1 MNKFK
6 ELWKE
11 ALLASSELRES
22 IDLMEDVKSK
32 FSGDIYIVGG
42 AARDI
47 LLGKSVQDVDL
58 ATNIPFDILSAHYEL
73 RNISKN
79 DSQPVFN
86 INYRNNSYELAAFR
100 EDSENIGRHNNVASV
115 TNSFEIDSK
124 RRDITINS
132 IGITCDGE
140 LVDYQNGIN
149 DLNNGIIRAV
159 GDPIQRFKEDATRIL
174 RVFRFAAK
182 LNFQIEENTLEAAKE
197 LKYLL
202 LDRRAISVESI
213 ARELY
218 KAAKEGKTLKGFV
231 EYLDYINIL
240 KYILPEFTVM
250 KGMTHNFLHHPEG
263 GSTVI
268 GHILECLNVSPYNDP
283 IINLSILFHDIGKG
297 VTRGE
302 KNGHSTYYGHEFA
315 GVAIVEEIFKRL
327 KFADISYLDKK
338 KILDATANHM
348 LVHNISSLKIT
359 TLAKLIL
366 TDSWEN
372 IKAVSFC
379 DEASRGIPLFDKEI
393 FEEKVRNAEEK
404 VRNIASN
411 VQELNQKVKVF
422 IDGEKLLNWFPD
434 LKEDPRIIKNV
445 LEKVKQFIIIQLH
458 QGNSPSEDQIRKYT
472 KSIKNSTPHEKR

>member
-6 ELWKE
+6 ELWEE
-11 ALLASSELRES
+11 AVSNSSELKES
-22 IDLMEDVKSK
+22 INLMEDIKSK
-32 FSGDIYIVGG
+32 FNGDIYIVGG

-58 ATNIPFDILSAHYEL
+58 ATNISFDILATQYEV

-79 DSQPVFN
+79 DSQPVYN
-86 INYRNNSYELAAFR
+86 IKWKDISYELAAFR
-100 EDSENIGRHNNVASV
+100 EDSNNIGRHNNVASV
-115 TNSFEIDSK
+115 TDSFEIDSK

-132 IGITCDGE
+132 IGIDSNGE
-140 LVDYQNGIN
+140 LMDYQNGID

-182 LNFQIEENTLEAAKE
+182 LNFQIEENTLDAAKE

-202 LDRRAISVESI
+202 LNRNAISFESI
-213 ARELY
+213 AREFY
-218 KAAKEGKTLKGFV
+218 KSAKEGKTLKGFV
-231 EYLDYINIL
+231 EYLDHINIL
-240 KYILPEFTVM
+240 KDILPEFTAM
-250 KGMTHNFLHHPEG
+250 KGMTHQQKYHPEG

-283 IINLSILFHDIGKG
+283 IINLSVLFHDFGKA
-297 VTRGE
+297 VTKGE

-327 KFADISYLDKK
+327 KFADVSHSDKK
-338 KILDATANHM
+338 KILDSTANHM
-348 LVHNISSLKIT
+348 LVHNIESLKIT
-359 TLAKLIL
+359 TLTKLIL
-366 TDSWEN
+366 NDSWEN

-379 DEASRGIPLFDKEI
+379 DEASRGIPLFDKDI

-422 IDGEKLLNWFPD
+422 IDGDKLLNWFPD
-434 LKEDPRIIKNV
+434 LKKDPSIIKNV

-458 QGNSPSEDQIRKYT
+458 QGNSPSEDQVKKYT
-472 KSIKNSTPHEKR
+472 KSIKNSTHAKR